1 MKLVLVGA
9 LIFLVAVAM
18 TMVGKGGGNFY
29 IVILSLAGVPMHKA
43 AATGQFILFCASVA
57 AMIVF
62 HRGRSASWH
71 LALIVGALTSL
82 SAFVGGYLSHIF
94 ADFTLKMIFA
104 GMLIFA
110 GALMLIPVKER
121 TSAPHRGFGIL
132 DVRIGEEKYPLN
144 LKIAV
149 PVTVLTGFAAGMVGV
164 SGGSFLVPLMVLACG
179 VPVHIAVG
187 TSSILVAATAFM
199 GFAGHALR
207 GDFDPHLAIPLAVIT
222 IFGGTLG
229 GKFALKSKPHHLKR
243 LFAYTNFLAAGFML
257 FNALRTG
264 GII

>member
-1 MKLVLVGA
+1 
-9 LIFLVAVAM
+9 
-18 TMVGKGGGNFY
+18 
-29 IVILSLAGVPMHKA
+29 
-43 AATGQFILFCASVA
+43 
-57 AMIVF
+57 
-62 HRGRSASWH
+62 
-71 LALIVGALTSL
+71 
-82 SAFVGGYLSHIF
+82 
-94 ADFTLKMIFA
+94 
-104 GMLIFA
+104 
-110 GALMLIPVKER
+110 
-121 TSAPHRGFGIL
+121 GIL
-132 DVRIGEEKYPLN
+132 EVRIGEKKYPLN

-187 TSSILVAATAFM
+187 TASILVAATAFM

-222 IFGGTLG
+222 IIGGTLG

>member
-1 MKLVLVGA
+1 MKLVLIGA
-9 LIFLVAVAM
+9 LIFVVAVAM

-43 AATGQFILFCASVA
+43 AATGQFILFCASAA

-62 HRGRSASWH
+62 HRGRSASWT
-71 LALIVGALTSL
+71 LALIVGALTSS

-94 ADFTLKMIFA
+94 GDFVLKMIFA
-104 GMLIFA
+104 GMLVLA
-110 GALMLIPVKER
+110 GALMLVPVGER
-121 TSAPHRGFGIL
+121 ALPPRRRLGIL
-132 DVRIGEEKYPLN
+132 EVRIGEEKYPLN
-144 LKIAV
+144 LRIVV
-149 PVTVLTGFAAGMVGV
+149 PITVLTGFAAGMVGV

-199 GFAGHALR
+199 GFLGHALR
-207 GDFDPHLAIPLAVIT
+207 GDFNPHFAIPLAVIT
-222 IFGGTLG
+222 IIGGTLG
-229 GKFALKSKPHHLKR
+229 GKFALKSKPRHLKQ

-257 FNALRTG
+257 FNALRSR
-264 GII
+264 GIL